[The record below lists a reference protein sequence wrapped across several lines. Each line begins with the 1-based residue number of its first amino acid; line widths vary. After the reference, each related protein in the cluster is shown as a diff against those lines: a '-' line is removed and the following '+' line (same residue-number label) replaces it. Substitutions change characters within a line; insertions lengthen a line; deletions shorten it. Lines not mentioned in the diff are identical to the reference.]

1 MQNQT
6 SVQDPDAG
14 WKPNN
19 RPQSTVA
26 RNFMTEL
33 DALFNLDS
41 SLDTLDKTV
50 HEKKQAVN
58 TQAQELEALQRRLRE
73 AEERLSQATGTSPPK
88 RKDSQ
93 RRSPISGVFP
103 NKDTAPANSPLA
115 ARHMDIPERPH
126 SAHSRASVKV

>member
-26 RNFMTEL
+26 LNFMDEL
-33 DALFNLDS
+33 NALFNLDEN
-41 SLDTLDKTV
+41 LEILDKTV
-50 HEKKQAVN
+50 TEKKQAVN
-58 TQAQELEALQRRLRE
+58 TQAQELEALQKRLRE
-73 AEERLSQATGTSPPK
+73 AEERLSQATGSTPPK
-88 RKDSQ
+88 QGGTQDSAY
-93 RRSPISGVFP
+93 PLA
-103 NKDTAPANSPLA
+103 KDTHANNPLA
-115 ARHMDIPERPH
+115 ARHPQTMDIPERPH